1 MKIFLAIAAILAWI
15 FGLGQLLA
23 PVKFYSPMGIE
34 LTPMLATMAQ
44 SYGATMIGLGV
55 INWCAREA
63 QGRGLFAVLLGNLF
77 VQVLNLVV
85 VFRML
90 SLGAGKTAAPGVVIH
105 VVLGGFFLF
114 FLLRPK
120 KPESTATIAA
130 RT

>member
-1 MKIFLAIAAILAWI
+1 MKLFLAIAAILAWI

-23 PVKFYSPMGIE
+23 PAKFYAPMGIE
-34 LTPMLATMAQ
+34 LTPMLATMVQ

-77 VQVLNLVV
+77 VQVLNLGV

-90 SLGAGKTAAPGVVIH
+90 SLGAGKAAAPGVVIH
-105 VVLGGFFLF
+105 IVLGGFFLY
-114 FLLRPK
+114 FLLRERK
-120 KPESTATIAA
+120 QEAIAIGAA

>member
-1 MKIFLAIAAILAWI
+1 MRTYLAIAAILAWI

-23 PVKFYSPMGIE
+23 PVKFYAPMGIE
-34 LTPMLATMAQ
+34 LTPMLATMVQ
-44 SYGATMIGLGV
+44 SHGATMIGLGV
-55 INWCAREA
+55 INWFAREA

-77 VQVLNLVV
+77 VQVLNLGV

-114 FLLRPK
+114 FLLRAK
-120 KPESTATIAA
+120 SRESTAISAA

>member
-1 MKIFLAIAAILAWI
+1 MRIFLAIAAILAWI

-23 PVKFYSPMGIE
+23 PARFYAPMGIE
-34 LTPMLATMAQ
+34 LTPMLATMVQ

-77 VQVLNLVV
+77 VQVLNLGV

-105 VVLGGFFLF
+105 VVLGGFFLY
-114 FLLRPK
+114 FLLRERK
-120 KPESTATIAA
+120 QESTGMSAA

>member
-1 MKIFLAIAAILAWI
+1 MKIFLAISAILAWI

-23 PVKFYSPMGIE
+23 PSKFYAPMGNE

-55 INWCAREA
+55 IDWWAREA
-63 QGRGLFAVLLGNLF
+63 QGRGLVAVLLGNLF
-77 VQVLNLVV
+77 VQVLNLGV

-90 SLGAGKTAAPGVVIH
+90 SLGAGKTAGPGVVIH
-105 VVLGGFFLF
+105 VVLGGFFLY
-114 FLLRPK
+114 FLLRARK
-120 KPESTATIAA
+120 QELTGISAA